1 MRVDVAV
8 LLAAVVGVGVDV
20 VKAPSPPDEQPYG
33 QQHNETPMATSATLP
48 TASGRYWFKRTS
60 GRPTRTSAVPWP
72 ETPEKAHETGFA
84 YLFPFLLGGD
94 QGRHGCE
101 VVGVARVP
109 QTEQQA
115 DRAG

>member
-1 MRVDVAV
+1 M
-8 LLAAVVGVGVDV
+8 GVGVDV
-20 VKAPSPPDEQPYG
+20 VEAPSPPDEQPYG
-33 QQHNETPMATSATLP
+33 QQHDDAPDGDLGDLADGLRQVLVQEDERQADEHQRGPVA
-48 TASGRYWFKRTS
+48 
-60 GRPTRTSAVPWP
+60 

-94 QGRHGCE
+94 QGRHGGE